1 MCILDTMENPRHYG
15 AITCL
20 CVDRKRAWL
29 VAGTSTGVLTLW
41 DLRFGMLLKSWRVGA
56 SSAETTKCP
65 RIYQIVL
72 HPTRGN
78 GRWVMVAFET
88 IKPITPGIDTSSSTT
103 LLEVWDIEKTSLM
116 ETYSTRDIVAGGTSD
131 DEELPQPIEVTG
143 EPTEDNPATAIA
155 ALVRSRQQ
163 SKTPLDRFP
172 KRPAQSSSPGD
183 APLVRPSVD
192 VRTMVVGVDI
202 GGHSSKLEHESS
214 TGGRSPG
221 GRGFVI
227 SGSEDRKLRL
237 WDLGR
242 VERSAVLVGAETEV
256 EKPGYR

>member
-1 MCILDTMENPRHYG
+1 M
-15 AITCL
+15 
-20 CVDRKRAWL
+20 

-56 SSAETTKCP
+56 SSAETAKSP

-72 HPTRGN
+72 HPTQGN

-88 IKPITPGIDTSSSTT
+88 IKPITTGVDTSSPTT
-103 LLEVWDIEKTSLM
+103 LIEVWDIEKTSLM
-116 ETYSTRDIVAGGTSD
+116 ETYATREIVAGGSSV
-131 DEELPQPIEVTG
+131 DEGPPQLTEVTG
-143 EPTEDNPATAIA
+143 EHTEDNPATAIA

-172 KRPAQSSSPGD
+172 KRPAQNSSPGD
-183 APLVRPSVD
+183 APLVRPSLD
-192 VRTMVVGVDI
+192 VRAMVVGTDI
-202 GGHSSKLEHESS
+202 GGHSSKLELESS
-214 TGGRSPG
+214 TGGRSSG

-237 WDLGR
+237 WDLAR
-242 VERSAVLVGAETEV
+242 VERSAVLGGAETET